1 MTKIVLM
8 CPNFGS
14 RYIIIDQDH
23 KLIFAK
29 LRHLVRHINELKILS
44 YFNAVI
50 LHDDNAYI
58 ALYTKQGQE
67 FAQTVNC

>member
-1 MTKIVLM
+1 MTKIALM

-50 LHDDNAYI
+50 LHDDNAYSI
-58 ALYTKQGQE
+58 IYKKKDKNSLKP
-67 FAQTVNC
+67 